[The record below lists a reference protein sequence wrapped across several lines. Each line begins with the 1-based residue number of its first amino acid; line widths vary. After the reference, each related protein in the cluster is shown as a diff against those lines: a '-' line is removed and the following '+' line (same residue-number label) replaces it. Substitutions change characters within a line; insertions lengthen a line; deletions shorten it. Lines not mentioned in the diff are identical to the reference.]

1 MVVLFGSSSQDMS
14 FMISC
19 FQVEQEHRGCRDLL
33 DHPQSFVIV
42 WPTLFGCSLE
52 DNLPLL
58 SIAKAYQV
66 CFQRELFFVAFIF
79 LSLVVVFL
87 YVI

>member
-1 MVVLFGSSSQDMS
+1 MVLLGSSSQDAS
-14 FMISC
+14 FVISC
-19 FQVEQEHRGCRDLL
+19 FQVEQEHKGSRGLP
-33 DHPQSFVIV
+33 DHPQSFIIV

-58 SIAKAYQV
+58 SIAKVYQM

-79 LSLVVVFL
+79 L
-87 YVI
+87 